1 MGSGSR
7 NHFSFWKS
15 EKCKVLRGR
24 ERNTISSN
32 KPTTRRKMSS
42 AKMSFS
48 KMSETTTE
56 IVDKLYQQG
65 RLSWGE
71 YQMSFHASANFSEQC
86 RSDPGFRIA
95 LVGSARYE
103 EAVYEAYRR
112 QGMNRQM
119 TQIVLKKITALYREE
134 RGGSLSLSLVPPG
147 VSGGFVT
154 PAVPQEPCSP
164 FPPAAFL
171 LQRAVGPAGS
181 VPACDAGGALS
192 DRELDFLLY
201 SVFFNPTQE
210 EILSVLLDE

>member
-1 MGSGSR
+1 
-7 NHFSFWKS
+7 
-15 EKCKVLRGR
+15 
-24 ERNTISSN
+24 
-32 KPTTRRKMSS
+32 MSS
-42 AKMSFS
+42 AKMSS
-48 KMSETTTE
+48 VKMSETTTE

-181 VPACDAGGALS
+181 VPGSVPVSVPASDAGGALS

-201 SVFFNPTQE
+201 SVFFNPTQD